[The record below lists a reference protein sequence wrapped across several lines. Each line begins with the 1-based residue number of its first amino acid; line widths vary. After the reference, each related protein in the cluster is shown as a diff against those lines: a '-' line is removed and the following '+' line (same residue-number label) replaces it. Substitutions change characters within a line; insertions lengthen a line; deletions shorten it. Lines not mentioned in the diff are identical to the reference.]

1 MPVKVTSSRKEEEM
15 KRLFIILLVAVFAGL
30 GVITQKQEA
39 ASVTFTRDVAPI
51 IFGKCANCHRPGEVA
66 PMPLTSYKEVRPWS
80 KAIREEV
87 IEREMPPWFADP
99 HSSTLKFSNDRRLS
113 QKEIDTIVA
122 WVDAGAPKGDEAHLP
137 KMPDYAPG
145 WTFGEPDLVVEMP
158 VDFEIPAEGEL
169 PMQNFYVPVPF
180 TEERWVEKVELRPG
194 NAAVVHHSIANVIN
208 LPEGTKVVDG
218 RAVKADSS
226 EAQINR
232 QSARETGGL
241 SEGGSRE
248 VFLSQDS
255 FTRAGAFKLVG
266 QAPGKGFERH
276 HPGTAKRIL
285 PGMYFQFN
293 MHYQPSGRVEKDRSR
308 LGLWFAKKPV
318 THEVLTKGV
327 TDRIFIG
334 GKELTE
340 TRMVNGKEVKVR
352 GRIPNIPPNVD
363 NWEIGGEV
371 LIKEAITLYAF
382 APHMHLRGKDIKYTL
397 IWPDGREQ
405 VLLSVPKFDFNWQLH
420 YELDEPLKIPA
431 GSRIVALAH
440 YDNSIKNRYNPAP
453 QKEVFWSEQS
463 WDEMF
468 IPWFEY
474 TVDSK
479 DLTKMAAPSGASSQK
494 K

>member
-1 MPVKVTSSRKEEEM
+1 LSTCLVDEKEEEM
-15 KRLFIILLVAVFAGL
+15 KRLFVILFVMLVAAPLIAV
-30 GVITQKQEA
+30 KRNEA
-39 ASVTFTRDVAPI
+39 AGVTFTKDVAPI
-51 IFGKCANCHRPGEVA
+51 IFNKCANCHRAGEVA
-66 PMPLTSYKEVRPWS
+66 PMPLTSYQEVRPWS
-80 KAIREEV
+80 KAIKEEV
-87 IEREMPPWFADP
+87 VERTMPPWFADP
-99 HSSTLKFSNDRRLS
+99 HSSTLKFSNDRLLS
-113 QKEIDTIVA
+113 KAEIDTIVA
-122 WVDAGAPKGDEAHLP
+122 WVEAGAPKGSDKDLP
-137 KMPDYAPG
+137 PMPKYTPG
-145 WTFGEPDLVVEMP
+145 WTFGEPDMIVEMP
-158 VDFEIPAEGEL
+158 VDFEVPAEGEL

-180 TEERWVEKVELRPG
+180 KEERWVEAVELRPG
-194 NAAVVHHSIANVIN
+194 NPAVVHHSIANVVN
-208 LPEGTKVVDG
+208 LPEGTKVVGGKAVRDG
-218 RAVKADSS
+218 SS
-226 EAQINR
+226 SGQLNS

-248 VFLSQDS
+248 VFLSQDAFS
-255 FTRAGAFKLVG
+255 RAGAFKLVG

-276 HPGTAKRIL
+276 HSGTAKRIL

-318 THEVLTKGV
+318 TYEVLTKGV
-327 TDRIFIG
+327 SDTIFIA
-334 GKELTE
+334 GKELSE

-371 LIKEAITLYAF
+371 LIKEPITLYAF

-397 IWPDGREQ
+397 IWPDGRQQ
-405 VLLSVPKFDFNWQLH
+405 VLLNVPKFDFNWQLH
-420 YELDEPLKIPA
+420 YELTEPLKIPA
-431 GSRIVALAH
+431 GSKLVSLAH

-453 QKEVFWSEQS
+453 QKDVFWSEQS

-479 DLTKMAAPSGASSQK
+479 NLGKTTAAPNASR
-494 K
+494 

>member
-1 MPVKVTSSRKEEEM
+1 M
-15 KRLFIILLVAVFAGL
+15 KRLLIILFATFGVSGAVGVSSYKAAG
-30 GVITQKQEA
+30 
-39 ASVTFTRDVAPI
+39 VTFTKDVAPI
-51 IFGKCANCHRPGEVA
+51 IFNKCANCHRPGEVA
-66 PMPLTSYKEVRPWS
+66 PMPLTSYQEVRPWA

-87 IEREMPPWFADP
+87 VERTMPPWFADP
-99 HSSTLKFSNDRRLS
+99 HTSTLKFSNDRRLT
-113 QKEIDTIVA
+113 QQEINTITA
-122 WVDAGAPKGDEAHLP
+122 WVDAGAPKGADKDLP
-137 KMPDYAPG
+137 PFPKYAPG
-145 WTFGEPDLVVEMP
+145 WTFGQPDLIVEMP
-158 VDFEIPAEGEL
+158 VDFEVPAEGEL

-180 TEERWVEKVELRPG
+180 TEERWVEAVELRPG
-194 NAAVVHHSIANVIN
+194 NPAVVHHSIANVVR
-208 LPEGTKVVDG
+208 LPEGTKIVNG
-218 RAVKADSS
+218 RAVREGSTTS
-226 EAQINR
+226 LNS

-276 HPGTAKRIL
+276 YPGTAKRIL

-293 MHYQPSGRVEKDRSR
+293 MHYQPSGRPEKDRSL

-327 TDRIFIG
+327 TDAIFIG
-334 GKELTE
+334 GKELSE
-340 TRMVNGKEVKVR
+340 TRVVNGKEVKVR
-352 GRIPNIPPNVD
+352 GKIPNIPPNVD

-371 LIKEAITLYAF
+371 VIKEAITLYAF

-397 IWPDGREQ
+397 VWPDGRRQ
-405 VLLSVPKFDFNWQLH
+405 VLLDVPKFDFNWQLH
-420 YELDEPLKIPA
+420 YELAEPLKIPA
-431 GSRIVALAH
+431 GSKIVAVAH

-479 DLTKMAAPSGASSQK
+479 DLRKTPAIQSASRRQ
-494 K
+494 

>member
-1 MPVKVTSSRKEEEM
+1 M
-15 KRLFIILLVAVFAGL
+15 KRLFIIPLVTLVAAAMPV
-30 GVITQKQEA
+30 VRSNEA
-39 ASVTFTRDVAPI
+39 AGVTFTKDVAPI
-51 IFGKCANCHRPGEVA
+51 IFNKCANCHRPGELA
-66 PMPLTSYKEVRPWS
+66 PMPLTSYQEVRPWS

-87 IEREMPPWFADP
+87 LERTMPPWFADP
-99 HSSTLKFSNDRRLS
+99 HTSTLKFRNDRRLT
-113 QKEIDTIVA
+113 QAEIDRIVA
-122 WVDAGAPKGDEAHLP
+122 WVDAGAPKGDDKDLP
-137 KMPDYAPG
+137 PMPNYTPG
-145 WTFGEPDLVVEMP
+145 WTFGEPDLIVEMP
-158 VDFEIPAEGEL
+158 VDFEVPAEGEL

-180 TEERWVEKVELRPG
+180 NEERWVEAVELRPG
-194 NAAVVHHSIANVIN
+194 NPSVVHHSIANVVR
-208 LPEGTKVVDG
+208 LPEGTKIVSGKAIRDG
-218 RAVKADSS
+218 SIAAPGRLNS
-226 EAQINR
+226 

-248 VFLSQDS
+248 VFQSQDS

-285 PGMYFQFN
+285 PGMYVQFN
-293 MHYQPSGRVEKDRSR
+293 MHYQPTGRVEKDRSR

-318 THEVLTKGV
+318 SYEVLTKGV
-327 TDRIFIG
+327 TDSIFVG

-340 TRMVNGKEVKVR
+340 TRVINGKEVKVR
-352 GRIPNIPPNVD
+352 GKIPNIPPNVD
-363 NWEIGGEV
+363 NWEIAGEMT
-371 LIKEAITLYAF
+371 IKEAITLYAF

-397 IWPDGREQ
+397 IWPDGRQQ
-405 VLLSVPKFDFNWQLH
+405 VLLNVPKFDFNWQLH
-420 YELDEPLKIPA
+420 YELAEPLKIPA
-431 GSRIVALAH
+431 GSKLVALAH

-479 DLTKMAAPSGASSQK
+479 KR
-494 K
+494 

>member
-1 MPVKVTSSRKEEEM
+1 M
-15 KRLFIILLVAVFAGL
+15 KRLSIILLVSLVAVVTLVAKRNQAAG
-30 GVITQKQEA
+30 
-39 ASVTFTRDVAPI
+39 VTFTRDVAPI
-51 IFGKCANCHRPGEVA
+51 IFNKCSICHRPGEVA
-66 PMPLTSYKEVRPWS
+66 PMPLTSYQEVRPWS

-87 IEREMPPWFADP
+87 AERTMPPWFADP
-99 HSSTLKFSNDRRLS
+99 HKSTLKFGNDRRLT

-122 WVDAGAPKGDEAHLP
+122 WVDAGAPKGDDKDLP
-137 KMPDYAPG
+137 AMPKFTPG
-145 WTFGEPDLVVEMP
+145 WTFGEPDLIIEMP
-158 VDFEIPAEGEL
+158 VDFEVPAEGEL

-180 TEERWVEKVELRPG
+180 NEERWVEKVELRPG
-194 NAAVVHHSIANVIN
+194 NPAVVHHSIANVVR

-218 RAVKADSS
+218 KAVRDGATSAALNS
-226 EAQINR
+226 

-266 QAPGKGFERH
+266 QAPGKGFESH
-276 HPGTAKRIL
+276 YPGTAKRIL
-285 PGMYFQFN
+285 PGMYVQFN

-318 THEVLTKGV
+318 TYEVLTKGV
-327 TDRIFIG
+327 SDTIFIG
-334 GKELTE
+334 GKELSE
-340 TRMVNGKEVKVR
+340 TRMINGKEVKIR

-363 NWEIGGEV
+363 NWEISGEV
-371 LIKEAITLYAF
+371 TIKEAITLYAF

-397 IWPDGREQ
+397 VWPDGRQQ
-405 VLLSVPKFDFNWQLH
+405 VLLDVPKFDFNWQLH
-420 YELDEPLKIPA
+420 YELAEPLKIPA
-431 GSRIVALAH
+431 GSRMIAVAH

-453 QKEVFWSEQS
+453 NKEVFWSEQS

-479 DLTKMAAPSGASSQK
+479 ILNKPAPPQTAIK
-494 K
+494 

>member
-1 MPVKVTSSRKEEEM
+1 M
-15 KRLFIILLVAVFAGL
+15 KRLFVILSMALMVVAAIVD
-30 GVITQKQEA
+30 KRMEA
-39 ASVTFTRDVAPI
+39 ASPTFAKDVAAI
-51 IFGKCANCHRPGEVA
+51 IYNKCANCHRPGEVA
-66 PMPLTSYKEVRPWS
+66 PMPLTSYAEVRPWS

-87 IEREMPPWFADP
+87 IKRSMPPWFADP
-99 HSSTLKFSNDRRLS
+99 HSSTLKFGNDRRLS

-122 WVDAGAPKGDEAHLP
+122 WVDAGSPKGADKDLP
-137 KMPDYAPG
+137 PMPKYAQG
-145 WTFGEPDLVVEMP
+145 WTFGEPDLVIEMP
-158 VDFEIPAEGEL
+158 VDFEVPAEGEL

-180 TEERWVEKVELRPG
+180 NEERWVEAVELRPG
-194 NAAVVHHSIANVIN
+194 NPAVVHHSIANVVR
-208 LPEGTKVVDG
+208 LPEGTKVVNG
-218 RAVKADSS
+218 KAVK
-226 EAQINR
+226 EGQTAQLNG
-232 QSARETGGL
+232 QSARDTGGL

-248 VFLSQDS
+248 VVLSQDN

-276 HPGTAKRIL
+276 YTGTAKRIL
-285 PGMYFQFN
+285 PGMYVQFN
-293 MHYQPSGRVEKDRSR
+293 MHYQPSGRAEKDRSR

-327 TDRIFIG
+327 IDTIFIG
-334 GKELTE
+334 GKELSE
-340 TRMVNGKEVKVR
+340 TRVVNGKEVKVR

-371 LIKEAITLYAF
+371 TIKEAITLYAF

-397 IWPDGREQ
+397 VWPDGRQQ
-405 VLLSVPKFDFNWQLH
+405 VLLDVPKFDFNWQLH
-420 YELDEPLKIPA
+420 YELAEPLKIPA
-431 GSRIVALAH
+431 GSKIIAVAH

-479 DLTKMAAPSGASSQK
+479 DLTKTAAAQASTKQ
-494 K
+494 